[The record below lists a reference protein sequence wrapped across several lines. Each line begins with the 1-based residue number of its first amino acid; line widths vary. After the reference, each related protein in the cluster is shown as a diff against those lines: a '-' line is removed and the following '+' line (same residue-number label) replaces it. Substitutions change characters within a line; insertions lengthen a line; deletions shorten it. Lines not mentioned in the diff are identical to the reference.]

1 MRCNHASACP
11 PRLTISCVL
20 SLFSRGASFVAWWIR
35 AGPFIFASD
44 VQRLRR
50 LQRMAR
56 GKWSG
61 TSRYARGR
69 VARAFLYAL
78 AVCVVLV
85 WGAVLVRW
93 LGGADRAGPS
103 LGGSAAATTANAWS
117 SVPDEVSIRSRFRW
131 ALSLDRPGHCTVIVG
146 VHAWPRSAGLAKIL
160 EWFGDDVLRVSV
172 SAATADKESVPPM
185 QRPMYLRGTTP
196 LQLQA
201 LYNASS
207 GTLSSTRGLTFSAT
221 TSPDAIRGE
230 TACSVSHLMA
240 LRWAL
245 RRGCH
250 TALFLEDDTS
260 LDLLPL
266 WDRPVGDWVNLY
278 CTPEAPVLQMELK
291 MRAFVELGH
300 SGPLQVERLP
310 VRCSSRYALPHL
322 YRKTYGTGAYGMS
335 REGMRRTLSRFV
347 LPTAPSGVVVAA
359 AAAADAESMALRAID
374 VSEVLRVGSH
384 ADVFVILNET
394 TTRVL
399 WPPYFYEQSDAR
411 SEVRPGTPDTGHR
424 RVHWA
429 SALHAIQ
436 HNVRWA
442 GKCALANA

>member
-1 MRCNHASACP
+1 
-11 PRLTISCVL
+11 
-20 SLFSRGASFVAWWIR
+20 
-35 AGPFIFASD
+35 
-44 VQRLRR
+44 
-50 LQRMAR
+50 MAR

-61 TSRYARGR
+61 TSRHARGR

-78 AVCVVLV
+78 AMCVVLV

-93 LGGADRAGPS
+93 LGGADQARPS
-103 LGGSAAATTANAWS
+103 LGGSVTATAANAWS
-117 SVPDEVSIRSRFRW
+117 PVPDEVSIRSRFRW

-146 VHAWPRSAGLAKIL
+146 VHSLPRSAGLVKIL
-160 EWFGDDVLRVSV
+160 EWFGEGVRRVPA
-172 SAATADKESVPPM
+172 SAATADKESVPPL
-185 QRPMYLRGTTP
+185 QRPKYLRGVTP
-196 LQLQA
+196 LRLRA

-207 GTLSSTRGLTFSAT
+207 GTPSSTRGLTFSAT

-245 RRGCH
+245 GRGCH

-347 LPTAPSGVVVAA
+347 LPTALPGVVVAA
-359 AAAADAESMALRAID
+359 DAESLARSAID

-424 RVHWA
+424 RVHRA
-429 SALHAIQ
+429 SALHAMQ

-442 GKCALANA
+442 GECALVNA